1 MKWLRGAIKDMHIPL
16 EKEFKPV
23 SIYLPEYQ
31 IPNLYVIEDEENQL
45 SILFD
50 ANTKRINTLTFGF
63 TGIEE
68 EIDKQQ
74 ENSVTIEKE
83 NLHTSIS
90 N

>member
-1 MKWLRGAIKDMHIPL
+1 MHIPL

-31 IPNLYVIEDEENQL
+31 IPNLYLIEDEENHL

-50 ANTKRINTLTFGF
+50 ANTKRINTLTLGF
-63 TGIEE
+63 VGIEE
-68 EIDKQQ
+68 EIYKQ
-74 ENSVTIEKE
+74 EKNSVGIEKE
-83 NLHTSIS
+83 SLATSVR